1 MIHQKLSNIINTFAH
16 KRLKTVECLASQSNQ
31 HEFNGVSKL
40 KEILGTETL
49 RDFPVKIIYLGD
61 SDNEIII
68 SNTFLTWY
76 DAREQNPN
84 RSPEYRLYF
93 KNNNSM
99 NLAKENDLFIFFQ
112 LNQNNKTQS
121 YIIIAPESSTSEKQ
135 LQWLFDIEIDLFSNR
150 LSNQEMGNKKI
161 DMIVTRILEFLEIEY
176 DISND
181 SYLDALL
188 ENFDQF
194 PSTKVFSE
202 YARKFAEDVNP
213 VLDPDNAIIA
223 YMEIENIL
231 FKTFEKYIVEK
242 QLQAEPFKDVDS
254 FLSYSLSVQNRR
266 KSRAGH
272 SFENHLQYI
281 FKENKVDFSYN
292 QVTEN
297 NYKPDFV
304 FPNIEC
310 YHNEEFNSEKL
321 IMLAAKTTCKDRWR
335 QALSEANRIHSKHL
349 ITIEPAISTKQTD
362 QMKTENL
369 KLVIPES
376 IQETYDDNQIPTL
389 MNVGSFI
396 NLVSKVS

>member
-1 MIHQKLSNIINTFAH
+1 MIHHKLSNIISTFAH
-16 KRLKTVECLASQSNQ
+16 KRLKAVECLASQSNQ

-49 RDFPVKIIYLGD
+49 RDFPVKIIYWGD
-61 SDNEIII
+61 KDDEIIV

-112 LNQNNKTQS
+112 SYQNDKIQR
-121 YIIIAPESSTSEKQ
+121 YILIAPESSTSEKQ

-150 LSNQEMGNKKI
+150 LNNQDMGNKKI

-188 ENFDQF
+188 ENFDEF

-202 YARKFAEDVNP
+202 YARNFAEDVDP
-213 VLDPDNAIIA
+213 VLEPDNAIIA

-231 FKTFEKYIVEK
+231 FKTYEKYIVEK
-242 QLQAEPFKDVDS
+242 HLQDEPFKNVDS

-281 FKENKVDFSYN
+281 FKENNVDFSYN

-297 NYKPDFV
+297 NYKPDFI

-310 YHNEEFNSEKL
+310 YHDEDFNPEKL

-335 QALSEANRIHSKHL
+335 QALSEANRIHTKHL
-349 ITIEPAISTKQTD
+349 ITIEPAISTKQTI

-376 IQETYDDNQIPTL
+376 IQSTYDDDQIPDI
-389 MNVGSFI
+389 MNFSNFI
-396 NLVSKVS
+396 DLVTN

>member
-1 MIHQKLSNIINTFAH
+1 MIHHKLSNIISTFAH
-16 KRLKTVECLASQSNQ
+16 KRLKAVECLASQSNQ

-49 RDFPVKIIYLGD
+49 RDFPVKIIYWGD
-61 SDNEIII
+61 KDDEIIV

-112 LNQNNKTQS
+112 SYQNDKIQS
-121 YIIIAPESSTSEKQ
+121 YILIAPESSTSEKQ

-150 LSNQEMGNKKI
+150 LNNQDMGNKKI

-188 ENFDQF
+188 ENFDEF

-202 YARKFAEDVNP
+202 YAGNFAEDVDP
-213 VLDPDNAIIA
+213 VLEPDNAIIA

-231 FKTFEKYIVEK
+231 FKTYEKYIVEK
-242 QLQAEPFKDVDS
+242 HLQDEPFKNVDS

-266 KSRAGH
+266 KVKSR
-272 SFENHLQYI
+272 
-281 FKENKVDFSYN
+281 
-292 QVTEN
+292 T
-297 NYKPDFV
+297 
-304 FPNIEC
+304 
-310 YHNEEFNSEKL
+310 
-321 IMLAAKTTCKDRWR
+321 
-335 QALSEANRIHSKHL
+335 
-349 ITIEPAISTKQTD
+349 
-362 QMKTENL
+362 
-369 KLVIPES
+369 
-376 IQETYDDNQIPTL
+376 
-389 MNVGSFI
+389 
-396 NLVSKVS
+396 